1 MKRDDTEKRAKVK
14 VIQFDQHQHAL
25 TELEQHCETFADVG
39 GLEDIKKK
47 INMDFIL
54 PLQNPEYFKA
64 FGKATGKS
72 SSVWPAG
79 MRQNIYR
86 ESDCRRDQ
94 SKLYTL
100 GASSDIVHVCWA
112 ERT

>member
-39 GLEDIKKK
+39 GLEDIKRKSTWTLFCLCK
-47 INMDFIL
+47 ILSIL
-54 PLQNPEYFKA
+54 KRLEKRR
-64 FGKATGKS
+64 GKS

-79 MRQNIYR
+79 MRKNIYR

-112 ERT
+112 E